1 MKITDIKAT
10 TVAVPIDGVVIQV
23 TLPALTSAKTSEIL

>member
-10 TVAVPIDGVVIQV
+10 TVAMPLEAPIRHANGAHWGKIYKNDC
-23 TLPALTSAKTSEIL
+23 